1 VTDVPDVPDVV
12 ERPSRRA
19 TDGGPADS
27 PRARQGRL
35 VRHIRSDRVLVEWLA
50 TSKARTLH
58 TVAAQLSAAGHKEAA
73 DMVSRHAVR
82 LATGEVS
89 PF

>member
-1 VTDVPDVPDVV
+1 MNAEQAEP
-12 ERPSRRA
+12 RPNRRA
-19 TDGGPADS
+19 TDGGPNDS
-27 PRARQGRL
+27 PRARQRRL
-35 VRHIRSDRVLVEWLA
+35 VRHIMSDPVLVGWLA

-58 TVAAQLSAAGHKEAA
+58 AVAAQLAAAGHQDAA

-82 LATGEVS
+82 LATGDLS

>member
-1 VTDVPDVPDVV
+1 MADAEALE
-12 ERPSRRA
+12 ERPNRRA

-27 PRARQGRL
+27 PRARQRRL
-35 VRHIRSDRVLVEWLA
+35 VLHIMADRELVGWLA

-58 TVAAQLSAAGHKEAA
+58 AVAADLSAAGHGAAA
-73 DMVSRHAVR
+73 DLVHRYAQRIAS
-82 LATGEVS
+82 GDVS